1 MEAMNN
7 SLNMVTVNANS
18 AKINIYQGGKLIDQ
32 QICDVEYEFSESS
45 QDESDEEMESNASK
59 EESGE

>member
-1 MEAMNN
+1 MDAMNN
-7 SLNMVTVNANS
+7 SLKMATVNANS

-45 QDESDEEMESNASK
+45 QDESDEEMESNSAK